1 LEKKRNFGYL
11 IVIFPILTRPKWRCL
26 MMFAANQP
34 ELIMFKP
41 HAVYSLDPAE
51 DSGIAIGID
60 NDPETVSLLGTK

>member
-1 LEKKRNFGYL
+1 
-11 IVIFPILTRPKWRCL
+11 